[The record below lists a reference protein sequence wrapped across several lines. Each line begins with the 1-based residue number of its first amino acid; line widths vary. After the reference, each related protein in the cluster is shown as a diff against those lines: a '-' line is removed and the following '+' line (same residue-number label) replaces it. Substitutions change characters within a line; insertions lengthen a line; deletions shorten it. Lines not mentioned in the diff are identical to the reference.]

1 MTCQLLL
8 RYKQRVYKQHH
19 VHELA
24 GLASST
30 KLCPP
35 CKLHSRFCHLPQ
47 SNEWT
52 GKHSFN
58 GQSLHQISSQPNP
71 YEEAASIIA
80 RTLAPFDDDNEIPVV
95 GFGDGE
101 HAAAWALQM
110 PAQPHSGH
118 MASCHF
124 QTAMLLS
131 NSHTSN
137 S

>member
-1 MTCQLLL
+1 MKWL
-8 RYKQRVYKQHH
+8 
-19 VHELA
+19 
-24 GLASST
+24 GLPQVLDQAVLSLKAPYSF
-30 KLCPP
+30 
-35 CKLHSRFCHLPQ
+35 HDYHLPQ

-101 HAAAWALQM
+101 HTAARALQKFFTSLWTYGTLLVARCHAAAQL
-110 PAQPHSGH
+110 P
-118 MASCHF
+118 C
-124 QTAMLLS
+124 
-131 NSHTSN
+131 N
-137 S
+137 